1 MDDVVH
7 IADETV
13 RKAATSTRLQATR
26 IRECRVFTLPD
37 ERNIVKYAGPW
48 KSFYLSIVPHRSSR
62 YQHTSEA
69 ISFPSLPTQRPRF
82 SQSQRPEASLS
93 PAPSSEGD
101 QYRHVQESQNS
112 QSQQKHIQTWKQLF
126 CYWARVVENNHL
138 GWQLFRINI
147 NICGICGGPG
157 ANAGAVST

>member
-48 KSFYLSIVPHRSSR
+48 KSVILTIYSGIRNKNSFLSSSR
-62 YQHTSEA
+62 RITFVLITPLNY
-69 ISFPSLPTQRPRF
+69 LPTSIRATYIGAIF
-82 SQSQRPEASLS
+82 
-93 PAPSSEGD
+93 
-101 QYRHVQESQNS
+101 N
-112 QSQQKHIQTWKQLF
+112 LF
-126 CYWARVVENNHL
+126 
-138 GWQLFRINI
+138 FR
-147 NICGICGGPG
+147 
-157 ANAGAVST
+157 